1 MQQKIKCVILCAKA
15 LYQLAPA
22 TYTVLSNPQSHINIA
37 LAALHAPRQAAT
49 RLKDARRMSEYPQQ
63 KNTRKKSE

>member
-1 MQQKIKCVILCAKA
+1 MQQKIKCVILFAKA
-15 LYQLAPA
+15 LYQLALA
-22 TYTVLSNPQSHINIA
+22 TSSVLSNPQSYINIA
-37 LAALHAPRQAAT
+37 LAALHMPKKAAT